1 MITPKEID
9 VSARYLRAKCSD
21 ATPRA
26 ATILG
31 SGIPRPAVDIHCEV
45 PFAEVPYMTT
55 TSVQGHRGTF
65 VFGFVGDVPAVV
77 VDGRLHA
84 YEGIPAAAAAM
95 PVRLCA
101 RLGCR
106 TLVLTG
112 AVGSLHDGLAPGDV
126 AVVRD
131 HLNLFAPSPF
141 PGRYYEEFGPRFVA
155 AAQAY
160 DAALAARAADA
171 AAELGLEL
179 KEAVYAAVPGPQYE
193 TPTEV
198 RALANLGGDVVGM
211 SIPNETLVARQE
223 GMDVLALCAV
233 TNVAGEAGASHESVL
248 AGATAPGASIKK
260 LLEALLPALAGA

>member
-9 VSARYLRAKCSD
+9 VSARYLRAKCGD

-26 ATILG
+26 GAILG
-31 SGIPRPAVDIHCEV
+31 SGIPRPAVDVRCEV
-45 PFAEVPYMTT
+45 PFAEVPYMTPAT
-55 TSVQGHRGTF
+55 VEGHRGAF
-65 VFGFVGDVPAVV
+65 VFGCAGDAPVV
-77 VDGRLHA
+77 VADGRLHA
-84 YEGIPAAAAAM
+84 YEGLPPAAATM

-106 TLVLTG
+106 TLILTG

-141 PGRYYEEFGPRFVA
+141 PGSYYEEFGPRFVA
-155 AAQAY
+155 AAEAY
-160 DAALAARAADA
+160 DGALAARAADV

-179 KEAVYAAVPGPQYE
+179 KDAVYAAVPGPQYE
-193 TPTEV
+193 TPVEV
-198 RALANLGGDVVGM
+198 RALASLGGDVVGM

-223 GMDVLALCAV
+223 GMNVLALCAV
-233 TNVAGEAGASHESVL
+233 TNVAGEPGASHEAVL
-248 AGATAPGASIKK
+248 AGASAPGAAIKK
-260 LLEALLPALAGA
+260 LLDALLPALAGA